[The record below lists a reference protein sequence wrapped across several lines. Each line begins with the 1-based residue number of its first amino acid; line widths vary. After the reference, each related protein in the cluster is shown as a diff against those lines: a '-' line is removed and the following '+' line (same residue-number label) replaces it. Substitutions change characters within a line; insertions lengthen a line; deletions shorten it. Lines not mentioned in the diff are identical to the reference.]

1 LTLTLDPFAQVTV
14 GSFSFSRSAASTTAA
29 DGTTALNGTLFAVT
43 LNGLTL
49 HVGVSGAQLDIT
61 AGSLAAYSFQV
72 GASNYLYVTGQG
84 FGLQAAIGP
93 LAASAA
99 NVGFLYT
106 AGPAAPA
113 AQLRNWAFATGGAA
127 TDLAAGLI
135 QVSGSTLTLTLDPFA
150 AVTVGSFSFSRSA
163 ASTTAA
169 DGTTALNGTL

>member
-84 FGLQAAIGP
+84 FGLTAAIGP
-93 LAASAA
+93 
-99 NVGFLYT
+99 
-106 AGPAAPA
+106 
-113 AQLRNWAFATGGAA
+113 QLRNWAFATGGAA

-169 DGTTALNGTL
+169 DGTTALNGTLFAVTLNGLTLHV